1 MQKFNNIEN
10 KNLSVKYI
18 ISLILIVLSCFLFIY
33 YSLKNIET
41 ISLPFLN
48 GIYDEID
55 MNIEMPQNLKN
66 VIKVNNGIENINFE
80 TQSINKNPTDIKN
93 YNVSFNKKSKYIA
106 IFLPEKY
113 EKSFLT
119 SVVTANVVMGK
130 DFFYFTNNDIK
141 NFKKEQLNNNGT
153 QFVKLYFPNS
163 VTKIKNGKYIN
174 YKGTFNLLVV
184 TFLSFFIV
192 LRYTLYHG

>member
-1 MQKFNNIEN
+1 M
-10 KNLSVKYI
+10 
-18 ISLILIVLSCFLFIY
+18 ILIVLSCFLFIY

-141 NFKKEQLNNNGT
+141 NFKKEQLNNKGT

-174 YKGTFNLLVV
+174 YKGTCNLLVV

>member
-18 ISLILIVLSCFLFIY
+18 ISLILIVLYCFLFIY

-55 MNIEMPQNLKN
+55 INIEMPQNLKN

-93 YNVSFNKKSKYIA
+93 YNVSFNKKVN
-106 IFLPEKY
+106 
-113 EKSFLT
+113 T
-119 SVVTANVVMGK
+119 
-130 DFFYFTNNDIK
+130 
-141 NFKKEQLNNNGT
+141 
-153 QFVKLYFPNS
+153 
-163 VTKIKNGKYIN
+163 
-174 YKGTFNLLVV
+174 
-184 TFLSFFIV
+184 
-192 LRYTLYHG
+192 